1 VLPIALDPTTVRVGL
16 AGKGEGLERR
26 RKLLSEGG
34 VEQPVAVDDGTAL
47 AGLSLL
53 FVAGLDRAS
62 SAALADRAR
71 AAGVLVNVED
81 VPDLC
86 NFHVPAIVRR
96 GDLAFTVST
105 NSKAPGLSRLLRET
119 LGRLFGPEWEERTNT
134 IAAARTEWREQGLA
148 PDAVSQRLRDL
159 VYREGWL

>member
-1 VLPIALDPTTVRVGL
+1 VLPIALDPTTVRIGL

-26 RKLLSEGG
+26 RRLLAEGG
-34 VEQPVAVDDGTAL
+34 VERPVAVDERTAL
-47 AGLSLL
+47 EGLSLL

-62 SAALADRAR
+62 SAALAERAR

-86 NFHVPAIVRR
+86 NFHVPAILRR

-105 NSKAPGLSRLLRET
+105 NSKAPGLSRLLREA

-134 IAAARTEWREQGLA
+134 IAAERAAWRQQGLA
-148 PDAVSQRLRDL
+148 PDAVSQRVRDL
-159 VYREGWL
+159 VHGEGWL

>member
-1 VLPIALDPTTVRVGL
+1 MLPIALDPTTVRIGL

-26 RKLLSEGG
+26 RKLLAEGG
-34 VEQPVAVDDGTAL
+34 VEHPVAVDEGTAMD
-47 AGLSLL
+47 GLSLL

-62 SAALADRAR
+62 SAALANRAH

-81 VPDLC
+81 VPELC
-86 NFHVPAIVRR
+86 NFHVPAILRR

-119 LGRLFGPEWEERTNT
+119 LGGLFGPEWEERTNT
-134 IAAARTEWREQGLA
+134 IAAERAAWRQQGFA

-159 VYREGWL
+159 VHGEGWL

>member
-1 VLPIALDPTTVRVGL
+1 MLPIALDPTTVRIGL

-26 RKLLSEGG
+26 RRLLAEGG
-34 VEQPVAVDDGTAL
+34 VERPVAVDEGTTL
-47 AGLSLL
+47 EGLSLL

-62 SAALADRAR
+62 SAALVDRAR
-71 AAGVLVNVED
+71 VAGVLVNVED

>member
-1 VLPIALDPTTVRVGL
+1 
-16 AGKGEGLERR
+16 LERR
-26 RKLLSEGG
+26 RRLLAEGG
-34 VEQPVAVDDGTAL
+34 VDRPVPVDEGTAL
-47 AGLSLL
+47 DGLSLL
-53 FVAGLDRAS
+53 FVAGLDRTS

-86 NFHVPAIVRR
+86 NFHVPAILRR

-119 LGRLFGPEWEERTNT
+119 LGRLFGAEWEERTNT
-134 IAAARTEWREQGLA
+134 IAAARTEWRQQGLT
-148 PDAVSQRLRDL
+148 PDAVSQRVRDL
-159 VYREGWL
+159 VQGEGWL

>member
-1 VLPIALDPTTVRVGL
+1 MLPIALDHTTVRIGL
-16 AGKGEGLERR
+16 AGQGEGLERR
-26 RKLLSEGG
+26 RKLLAEGG
-34 VEQPVAVDDGTAL
+34 VERPVTVDEGTAL
-47 AGLSLL
+47 DGLSLL

-86 NFHVPAIVRR
+86 NFHVPAILRR

-105 NSKAPGLSRLLRET
+105 NSKAPGLSRLLREA
-119 LGRLFGPEWEERTNT
+119 LGRLFGPEWVERTNT
-134 IAAARTEWREQGLA
+134 VAAARAEWRQQGLA
-148 PDAVSQRLRDL
+148 PDAVSQRVRDL
-159 VYREGWL
+159 VYAEGWL